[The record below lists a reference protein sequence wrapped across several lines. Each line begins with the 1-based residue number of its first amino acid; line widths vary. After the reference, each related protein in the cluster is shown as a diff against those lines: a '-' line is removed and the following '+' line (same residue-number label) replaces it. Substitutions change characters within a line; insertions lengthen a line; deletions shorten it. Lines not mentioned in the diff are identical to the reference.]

1 MSSFGRSP
9 HTLDDLFVHGLKTIY
24 YAERQVAGTLPN
36 MIAMAK
42 SRCSYVKISCGLHF
56 PIIG

>member
-24 YAERQVAGTLPN
+24 YAERQVAETLPN
-36 MIAMAK
+36 MIVMAT
-42 SRCSYVKISCGLHF
+42 SRCSYVEKSLRLHSLS
-56 PIIG
+56 